1 MKKQLE
7 TGRGRSRESAYEL
20 RNLAQ
25 VSTYELGIVMKSHAR
40 VVIIGGGVMGVGLLY
55 HLTKEGWTDVVLVEK
70 GELTSGS
77 TWHAAGLIPHFI
89 GSLNMAKVHL
99 YTSQLYKNLE
109 AEVGQPTGWHGC
121 GSIRLA
127 TNQDEVDWFHYV
139 QGVLRCVGAECHLIG
154 PQEITRL
161 HPLLSTDGVML
172 GCYTPGDGHTDPA
185 SSTMAMAA
193 GARQRGA
200 TIVVRNRV
208 VDINRLNGGEWEVVT
223 EQGTIVAEHVVNAAG
238 GFAPQIGAMVGVQV
252 PLINM
257 IHQYLVTE
265 DLDAVK
271 SLEREIP
278 VVRDPRASCYYR
290 QERQGLIIGPYETDG
305 AQPWALD
312 GIDWSFDAELLPPDI
327 ERLLP
332 WLESAAK
339 RIPVFEN
346 AGIKR
351 IVSGPITHTPDG
363 SFLIGPAAGFA
374 NFWMCCGA
382 GIGITQGP
390 GAGKYLAQW
399 MVHGQTEI
407 NVREMETR
415 RFGAWATGDYG
426 VAKAV
431 DEYHQMYQVH
441 YPGEYRDAG
450 RPVRTT
456 PIYDK
461 LANQGAIFA
470 ETFGWERPKWFAPS
484 GVDEIYGF
492 RRMNPFNTV
501 RDECRAVRERVGV
514 IDLSAFSKFD
524 VTGPASADF
533 LDRILA
539 NRVPRNGR
547 VALAHALTELGGIES
562 EFTVT
567 RFDTCRFYLLSAA
580 VARIHDFDWLVQ
592 HRKETEQVD
601 IVDVTEDYS
610 TLLVTGPRSRELL
623 NQLTDA
629 DLSTSE
635 FPWLSGRE
643 IDVAGV
649 PVRAL
654 RVSYV
659 GELGW
664 ELHHPTSDMGRIYE
678 ALMSAGEEFGVAN
691 FGLYAMDALR
701 LEKAYRAW
709 GLELTTELTPI
720 EAGMER
726 FVDLGSPFLGKDVV
740 IERTQNNKED
750 RLVYLKV
757 DAVDADAHGNEPI
770 YANGRQVG
778 LTTSGG
784 YGHSVGQSIAF
795 GFVEPKYAEPNTE
808 LEVSILSRRCTAQV
822 VADPLYDPQNERLRA

>member
-1 MKKQLE
+1 
-7 TGRGRSRESAYEL
+7 
-20 RNLAQ
+20 
-25 VSTYELGIVMKSHAR
+25 
-40 VVIIGGGVMGVGLLY
+40 MGVGLLY
-55 HLTKEGWTDVVLVEK
+55 HLIKEGWSDAVLVDK

-99 YTSQLYKNLE
+99 YTSQLYQRLE
-109 AEVGQPTGWHGC
+109 SEVSQMTGWHGC

-127 TNQDEVDWFHYV
+127 TNEDEVDWFHYV
-139 QGVLRCVGAECHLIG
+139 QGVLQCVGAECHLIS
-154 PQEITRL
+154 PAEISDL
-161 HPLLSTDGVML
+161 HPLLNTEGVLL
-172 GCYTPGDGHTDPA
+172 GAFTPGDGHTDPA

-193 GARQRGA
+193 GARQGGA
-200 TIVVRNRV
+200 EIYVRNRV
-208 VDINRLNGGEWEVVT
+208 VDIKLRTNGEWDVVT

-238 GFAPQIGAMVGVQV
+238 GFAPQVGAMVGLKV
-252 PLINM
+252 PIVNM
-257 IHQYLVTE
+257 VHQYLVTE

-290 QERQGLIIGPYETDG
+290 QERQGLIVGPYETDG

-327 ERLLP
+327 ERLIP
-332 WLESAAK
+332 WLESAGQ

-351 IVSGPITHTPDG
+351 VVSGPITHTPDG
-363 SFLIGPAAGFA
+363 AFLIGPAPGLPT
-374 NFWMCCGA
+374 FWMCCGA

-399 MVHGQTEI
+399 MTHGQTEI
-407 NVREMETR
+407 NVREMEAR
-415 RFGAWATGDYG
+415 RFGSWSVGNYG
-426 VAKAV
+426 IEKAV

-441 YPGEYRDAG
+441 YPGEYREAG
-450 RPVRTT
+450 RPIRTT
-456 PIYDK
+456 PIYEK
-461 LANQGAIFA
+461 LADRGAVFA
-470 ETFGWERPKWFAPS
+470 ETFGWERPKWFAPQ
-484 GVDEIYGF
+484 GVVERYGH
-492 RRMNPFNTV
+492 RRMNYFDTV
-501 RDECRAVRERVGV
+501 REECKAVRERVGV

-524 VTGPASADF
+524 VAGADAAAF
-533 LDRILA
+533 LDRVLA

-547 VALAHALTELGGIES
+547 VTLAHALTELGGIES

-567 RFDTCRFYLLSAA
+567 RLDEDRFYLLSAS
-580 VARIHDFDWLVQ
+580 VARIHDHDWLTQ
-592 HRKETEQVD
+592 HRHDQEKVD
-601 IVDVTEDYS
+601 ISDVTEDYG

-623 NQLTDA
+623 EEITDA
-629 DLSTSE
+629 NLSTSE

-643 IDVAGV
+643 IEVAGV

-664 ELHHPTSDMGRIYE
+664 EIHHSMSDMSTVYE
-678 ALMSAGEEFGVAN
+678 ALMTAGKAYGIAD

-701 LEKAYRAW
+701 MEKAYRAW
-709 GLELTTELTPI
+709 GLELTTELTLI

-726 FVDLGSPFLGKDVV
+726 FVDFDSPFIGKDAVV
-740 IERTQNNKED
+740 KRTADNTES
-750 RLVYLKV
+750 RLVYLIV
-757 DAVDADAHGNEPI
+757 DADDADAHGNEPV
-770 YANGRQVG
+770 YANERMVG
-778 LTTSGG
+778 LTTSGA
-784 YGHSVGQSIAF
+784 YGHAVERSIAF
-795 GFVEPKYAEPNTE
+795 AFVEPQFAAPDTK
-808 LEVSILSRRCTAQV
+808 LEISILGRRRTAQV

>member
-1 MKKQLE
+1 
-7 TGRGRSRESAYEL
+7 
-20 RNLAQ
+20 
-25 VSTYELGIVMKSHAR
+25 
-40 VVIIGGGVMGVGLLY
+40 MGVGLLY
-55 HLTKEGWTDVVLVEK
+55 HLTKEGWSDVVLLDK

-99 YTSQLYKNLE
+99 YTSQLYQSLE
-109 AEVGQPTGWHGC
+109 AEVGQTTGWHGC

-139 QGVLRCVGAECHLIG
+139 QGVLRCVGAECHLVS
-154 PQEITRL
+154 PKEISEL
-161 HPLLSTDGVML
+161 HPLLNTEGILL
-172 GCYTPGDGHTDPA
+172 GAYTPGDGHTDPA

-193 GARQRGA
+193 GARQGGA
-200 TIVVRNRV
+200 EIYVRNRV
-208 VDINRLNGGEWEVVT
+208 LDIKLRPNGEWDVVT

-238 GFAPQIGAMVGVQV
+238 GFAPQIGAMIGLKV
-252 PLINM
+252 PIVNM
-257 IHQYLVTE
+257 VHQYLVTE

-290 QERQGLIIGPYETDG
+290 QERQGLIVGPYETDG
-305 AQPWALD
+305 AQTWALD

-332 WLESAAK
+332 WLESASQ

-351 IVSGPITHTPDG
+351 VVSGPITHTPDG
-363 SFLIGPAAGFA
+363 SFLIGPAPGLA

-399 MVHGQTEI
+399 MTHGQTEI
-407 NVREMETR
+407 NVREMEAR
-415 RFGAWATGDYG
+415 RFGSWSVGNYG
-426 VAKAV
+426 IAKAV

-441 YPGEYRDAG
+441 YPGEYREAG

-461 LANQGAIFA
+461 LANRGAVFA
-470 ETFGWERPKWFAPS
+470 ETFGWERPKWFAPP
-484 GVDEIYGF
+484 GVEEQYGH
-492 RRMNPFNTV
+492 RRMNHFDTV
-501 RDECRAVRERVGV
+501 AQECKAVRERVGV

-524 VTGPASADF
+524 VTGTDAAAF
-533 LDRILA
+533 LDRVLA
-539 NRVPRNGR
+539 NRVPRKGR
-547 VALAHALTELGGIES
+547 VTLSHALTELGGIES

-567 RFDTCRFYLLSAA
+567 RFDAHRFYLLSAS
-580 VARIHDFDWLVQ
+580 VARIHDHDWLVQ
-592 HRKETEQVD
+592 HRHEEEQVD
-601 IVDVTEDYS
+601 IEDVTEHYG
-610 TLLVTGPRSRELL
+610 TLLVTGPQSRDLL
-623 NQLTDA
+623 AELTDA
-629 DLSTSE
+629 DLGSSA

-643 IDVAGV
+643 IEVAGV
-649 PVRAL
+649 PVRAI

-664 ELHHPTSDMGRIYE
+664 ELHHSMSDMDAIYG
-678 ALMSAGEEFGVAN
+678 ALMSAGERYGVVD

-701 LEKAYRAW
+701 MEKAYRAW
-709 GLELTTELTPI
+709 GLELTTELTLI

-726 FVDLGSPFLGKDVV
+726 FVDFDSPFIGKDVV
-740 IERTQNNKED
+740 VERNRNGNTES
-750 RLVYLKV
+750 RLVYLSV
-757 DAVDADAHGNEPI
+757 DAVDADAHGNEPV
-770 YANGRQVG
+770 YADGRLIG
-778 LTTSGG
+778 LTTSGAF
-784 YGHSVGQSIAF
+784 GHSVERSIAF
-795 GFVEPKYAEPNTE
+795 AFVEPEFAAPNTK
-808 LEVSILSRRCTAQV
+808 LEIDILGRRCTAQV
-822 VADPLYDPQNERLRA
+822 VADPLYDPRNERLRA